1 MHGQPVEVP
10 LRVNGHPPGLN
21 DLIHHTTHQP
31 THGGNGRARSLH
43 RSAPAVPLFYFI
55 TPNPNN
61 PTNAQPHPMK
71 QNLTIQLPVAELKT
85 AIGGLT
91 KVVARHSTL
100 PVLGT
105 VHIERDRHGWV
116 HLTATDLDTFLSLR
130 LEAPQQIGEPAKCL
144 VPFTELQ
151 KLGKTCL
158 ADETLDLEV
167 LAEDSLLLRHHIA
180 SHAVEQVMTVPPF
193 GDFPELPSITASS
206 VSLDEAARSTV
217 LEALACAS
225 HDETRVILNGVYLDV
240 SKPTGHYA
248 VATDGRHLFA
258 SNSLHLALPSSVLV
272 PDHRFL
278 TWSGFVKDGQWKL
291 AVQPTTKDR
300 GGYLR
305 LESRRWTFV
314 TKQIEGTY
322 PNWRNITEDVRQFS
336 GCIEVNDQAAEAI
349 NRIVPRLPGDDT
361 PNHTVGLYCVSGRL
375 YLRGSNKDQEHATE
389 VEVPGVTV
397 GGDPATVYLNRQ
409 YLLKAIGFGLR
420 QIGVQEPL
428 KPLRFSD
435 GGSRQMIVM
444 PVRVDATLPAPINR
458 NPAPVPASPITPA
471 AVSTDAR
478 PVQPATLN
486 PTSQPPTE
494 RNITPM
500 QNGTNN
506 QINGSGHQP
515 VVAHESTSP
524 EEKPGLEQALDQIES
539 LKANLRGAVS
549 SLNNLIDIVRQVQ
562 RERRVSEREVR
573 SVRDTLKTLQ
583 TVRL

>member
-1 MHGQPVEVP
+1 M
-10 LRVNGHPPGLN
+10 N
-21 DLIHHTTHQP
+21 
-31 THGGNGRARSLH
+31 
-43 RSAPAVPLFYFI
+43 
-55 TPNPNN
+55 
-61 PTNAQPHPMK
+61 PHP
-71 QNLTIQLPVAELKT
+71 TIKLPVSELKS

-91 KVVARHSTL
+91 KVIPRHSTL

-105 VHIERDRHGWV
+105 VHVERDRQGWV

-130 LEAPQQIGEPAKCL
+130 LEAPQQMGDPAKCL

-151 KLGKTCL
+151 KLGKLCL

-167 LAEDSLLLRHHIA
+167 LSEDKLLL
-180 SHAVEQVMTVPPF
+180 SHRIGSHPVEQVLTIPPTS
-193 GDFPELPSITASS
+193 DFPEPPRLTVPC
-206 VSLDEAARSTV
+206 VSLDEAARGTL

-225 HDETRVILNGVYLDV
+225 DDETRVILNGAYLDV

-258 SNSLHLALPSSVLV
+258 SNSLQLALPSSVLV

-278 TWSGFVKDGQWKL
+278 SWSGFVKDGQWKL
-291 AVQPTTKDR
+291 AVQAPTKDK

-322 PNWRNITEDVRQFS
+322 PNWRNITDDVRQFS
-336 GCIEVNDQAAEAI
+336 GTIEVSEQAAEAI
-349 NRIVPRLPGDDT
+349 SRIVPRLPGDDT
-361 PNHTVGLYCVSGRL
+361 PNRTVGLYTVSGRL
-375 YLRGSNKDQEHATE
+375 YLRGSNKDQERATE
-389 VEVPGVTV
+389 VEVPGVNV
-397 GGDPATVYLNRQ
+397 SGDPATVYLNRQ

-444 PVRVDATLPAPINR
+444 PVRVDANIPAPKSSSPT
-458 NPAPVPASPITPA
+458 PAPVAAITPA
-471 AVSTDAR
+471 ATSMDAA
-478 PVQPATLN
+478 PDQPTTLN
-486 PTSQPPTE
+486 HATVDHAVDAAQPPTPE
-494 RNITPM
+494 RNNTPM
-500 QNGTNN
+500 QNGTN
-506 QINGSGHQP
+506 IHPNGNAHQP
-515 VVAHESTSP
+515 VVVLDSTSP

-539 LKANLRGAVS
+539 LKANLRSAVG